1 MFTSNQ
7 EMGLGLMV
15 VSKSGETFYANLWLP
30 GRYCNHQS
38 LPHKNNMNCKTAPV
52 GAITTFRQVL

>member
-30 GRYCNHQS
+30 GRYCNH
-38 LPHKNNMNCKTAPV
+38 HKNKMNCQTAPV